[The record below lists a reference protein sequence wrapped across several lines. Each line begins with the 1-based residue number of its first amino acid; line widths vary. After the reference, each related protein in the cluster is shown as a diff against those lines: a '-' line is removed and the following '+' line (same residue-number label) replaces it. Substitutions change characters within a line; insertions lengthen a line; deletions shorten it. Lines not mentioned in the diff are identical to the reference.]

1 MKPIIKGLSMSV
13 LAMSLLL
20 PSSVSFADENI
31 DSSQAKKTAV
41 TSKPPSL
48 DPEEGKKILEIGKE
62 KAKKAWEQENQKNK
76 INRMRPPSESYF
88 RPVTHF
94 KQSDWFYCGPA
105 SARSVLTFHKS
116 DSGSSFPIPTEELLA
131 SLMLTTNQGTNSLN
145 LAWGL
150 NAYKDNYDF
159 ADSTYGAM
167 SPSSIRELEVL
178 VKNKLSD
185 GTNVPIV
192 LTNTE
197 HLEHYKRAE
206 KNYRHFIVIN
216 GYHSPDRTMQIVDPN
231 HKLDKDGEA
240 LGGPYEEKV
249 DENGKGVGKAV
260 LSATGGNPTLI
271 Y

>member
-1 MKPIIKGLSMSV
+1 MKPIIKGLNMSF
-13 LAMSLLL
+13 SL
-20 PSSVSFADENI
+20 PNNASFTDENI
-31 DSSQAKKTAV
+31 DSSQMKKTVV

-48 DPEEGKKILEIGKE
+48 DPEEGKKNLEIG
-62 KAKKAWEQENQKNK
+62 AKKAWEQENQKNK

-88 RPVTHF
+88 RPATHF

-116 DSGSSFPIPTEELLA
+116 DSGSAFPLPTEELLA

-145 LAWGL
+145 LACGL

-159 ADSTYGAM
+159 ADSTYESM
-167 SPSSIRELEVL
+167 SPSSIKELEVL

-192 LTNTE
+192 LTNTQ
-197 HLEHYKRAE
+197 HLVRYKKAE

-216 GYHSPDRTMQIVDPN
+216 GYHGSDRTMQIVDPN
-231 HKLDKDGEA
+231 HKLDRDRKA
-240 LGGPYEEKV
+240 LGGVYEEKV
-249 DENGKGVGKAV
+249 DADGKGVGTAV
-260 LSATGGNPTLI
+260 LSATGGNPTLV